1 MAHGW
6 VNILPDSWCNGLSL
20 NKIIFWEK
28 LFQYPRF
35 KYFFDEVFTNY
46 QMPYAKF
53 MPEKMILNL
62 FFPIIS
68 KYLSFYSSIPKNEE
82 EKSTMTCGHSKKI
95 SKYMAKD
102 YFILMIQ
109 FGAHSPPVLTV

>member
-1 MAHGW
+1 
-6 VNILPDSWCNGLSL
+6 
-20 NKIIFWEK
+20 
-28 LFQYPRF
+28 
-35 KYFFDEVFTNY
+35 
-46 QMPYAKF
+46 

-82 EKSTMTCGHSKKI
+82 EKSTMTCGQSKKI

-109 FGAHSPPVLTV
+109 FGAHFPPCVDGVTAAAAADFPRLANRLPAAGQ

>member
-1 MAHGW
+1 
-6 VNILPDSWCNGLSL
+6 
-20 NKIIFWEK
+20 
-28 LFQYPRF
+28 
-35 KYFFDEVFTNY
+35 
-46 QMPYAKF
+46 

-82 EKSTMTCGHSKKI
+82 EKSTMTCGQSKKI

-102 YFILMIQ
+102 YFILMSNNSIWCSFTPCVDGVTAAAAADFPGLANRLPAAGQ
-109 FGAHSPPVLTV
+109 

>member
-1 MAHGW
+1 
-6 VNILPDSWCNGLSL
+6 
-20 NKIIFWEK
+20 
-28 LFQYPRF
+28 
-35 KYFFDEVFTNY
+35 
-46 QMPYAKF
+46 

-62 FFPIIS
+62 FFPKIS

-82 EKSTMTCGHSKKI
+82 EKSTMTCGQSKKI

-109 FGAHSPPVLTV
+109 FGAHFPPVLTV